1 MSITGTDWLLK
12 SAFQTELSNIMAQYP
27 DPEEKKDIKEH
38 LEERLKQFEDEIK
51 KSQLKYKNI

>member
-12 SAFQTELSNIMAQYP
+12 SAFQTELSNLMSQYP